1 MMLIPSSFRKG
12 ISLPVK
18 RKKFRLAIQSRNSI
32 SENPNNI
39 FRTRLGAC
47 NVSFKY
53 LYRDA
58 SNYKLHGEAIFT
70 NYTFMTTDEIEK
82 QIRACLKEGEF
93 FIARQVYI
101 EECFFD
107 VLHKEDDH
115 PWHEFDYVEV
125 TTEPAFDPA
134 NWNQHKHKR
143 DITDFMAELDKANR
157 AGWDEMKVR
166 ADVAS
171 MQEKQKDRLKQAFNL
186 GEDIL
191 KWSHPNLTCWRCPSR
206 R

>member
-1 MMLIPSSFRKG
+1 MMLMPSSFRKR
-12 ISLPVK
+12 IPFPVK

-32 SENPNNI
+32 DENPKNL

-58 SNYKLHGEAIFT
+58 SNYKLHGEAVFT
-70 NYTFMTTDEIEK
+70 NYTFVPIDEIEK
-82 QIRACLKEGEF
+82 QIHSCLKEGEF
-93 FIARQVYI
+93 FIARQVNI
-101 EECFFD
+101 EERFFD
-107 VLHKEDDH
+107 VLHEDDDH
-115 PWHEFDYVEV
+115 PWHESDHVEV
-125 TTEPAFDPA
+125 TTEPAFDPE

-143 DITDFMAELDKANR
+143 DITEFIAELDKANH

-171 MQEKQKDRLKQAFNL
+171 MQEKQKDKLKQAFNL

-191 KWSHPNLTCWRCPSR
+191 K
-206 R
+206 